1 MKRVLFYF
9 LSSLFLFLA
18 GCSVPPPVTKVMTY
32 NIRLNLASDSLN
44 SWPNRRDEV
53 FGLIRFH
60 SPDIIGLQ
68 EVLPDQRIDFE
79 ILNDVYQF
87 EGSGREDGFMKGES
101 TVIGLKKDRYKI
113 KETGHFFLSETPD
126 VPSLGW
132 DASFIR
138 PTIWVKAV
146 DKTNDKIILVI
157 NTHLDNTGHQARIN
171 GSRQIAGFI
180 SKQSG
185 IHSVVLT
192 GDFNTNLESGEL
204 DSLNSAYLKPAQ
216 AKLAGKSYGPN
227 WSFQGFGKVPPGERQ
242 LIDYIF
248 LSEGWAVERLGV
260 LTDRKTELWPSD
272 HCPVLVELKS
282 TVD

>member
-1 MKRVLFYF
+1 MSRYPIFTAFLF
-9 LSSLFLFLA
+9 SLFFI
-18 GCSVPPPVTKVMTY
+18 GCSADPQSTIVMTY

-44 SWPNRRDEV
+44 SWPNRREEV
-53 FGLIRFH
+53 FNLIRFH
-60 SPDIIGLQ
+60 NPDILGLQ
-68 EVLPDQRIDFE
+68 EVLADQRIDLE
-79 ILNDVYQF
+79 ELNDLYNF
-87 EGSGREDGFMKGES
+87 EGSGREDGFMKGEAA
-101 TVIGLKKDRYKI
+101 VIGLKKDRYKI

-138 PTIWVKAV
+138 PTIWVRAL
-146 DKTNDKIILVI
+146 DNSTDKIILVI
-157 NTHLDNTGHQARIN
+157 NTHLDNNGHQARIN

-180 SKQSG
+180 SQQSG

-227 WSFQGFGKVPPGERQ
+227 WSFQGFGKVPPAERQ

-248 LSEGWAVERLGV
+248 LSEGWTVKRLGV
-260 LTDRKTELWPSD
+260 LTDRMTELWPSD
-272 HCPVLVELKS
+272 HCPVLVELK
-282 TVD
+282 